1 MPVTKAQVLVPGLI
15 VQDADPAADAE
26 TLKRLAVWLL
36 RYAPV
41 VAPDPPAGLIID
53 STGADHLHGGETVML
68 DGLIGR
74 LAMSGI
80 TARGA
85 IADTW
90 GAAHALAR
98 FSAQTTVIAQEGHG
112 QSILERLPLEALRIA
127 APTIAALRTLG
138 FRTVG
143 DLLAQPLSLIH
154 I

>member
-1 MPVTKAQVLVPGLI
+1 MYKRQAQVLVPGLL
-15 VQDADPAADAE
+15 VQDADPAADAGALE
-26 TLKRLAVWLL
+26 RLAVWLL
-36 RYAPV
+36 RYAPI
-41 VAPDPPAGLIID
+41 VAPDPPDGLIID

-68 DGLIGR
+68 DGLLGR

-98 FSAQTTVIAQEGHG
+98 FSAQPAVIAHEGHG
-112 QSILERLPLEALRIA
+112 TAILE
-127 APTIAALRTLG
+127 
-138 FRTVG
+138 
-143 DLLAQPLSLIH
+143 LSLIH